1 MSNDSVERVCEVC
14 NQEIPKWRSKSAT
27 VCSFGC
33 QLKRRAEKRQAA
45 SDKRKEKR
53 KTERQVKG
61 KDSILFHDCVFGGGG
76 GIDPFVPERCRCRKL
91 VSKEQ
96 AQNLIDRGEALD
108 LETRTPTFLDRDIVQ
123 IGKLLK
129 TPRSA
134 TIEAAH
140 SEKLVGITKSYRNA
154 PTTSSFVRH
163 HKKIRELS
171 LEELQEKAQ
180 EHQEQIKREE
190 ASRMEFY
197 NELTMEARRAWI
209 VEVDADVYDAAKR
222 RDWGRALFTNYKE
235 GRTAGGIGIDV
246 GRILGETN
254 ADYATQQ

>member
-1 MSNDSVERVCEVC
+1 MPESRLCEVC
-14 NQEIPKWRSKSAT
+14 SSEIPKWKSAGT
-27 VCSFGC
+27 SVCSFQC
-33 QLKRRAEKRQAA
+33 RFERRE
-45 SDKRKEKR
+45 RKSKEAREKR
-53 KTERQVKG
+53 KTERQVKD
-61 KDSILFHDCVFGGGG
+61 KNSVLFHNCLFGGGG

-108 LETRTPTFLDRDIVQ
+108 MESRASVFTGGPIVQ

-197 NELTMEARRAWI
+197 NELTMEARRDWI
-209 VEVDADVYDAAKR
+209 VEIDADVYDAAKR

-235 GRTAGGIGIDV
+235 GRTQGGIGIDV
-246 GRILGETN
+246 DRIFIEGELN
-254 ADYATQQ
+254 AASR